1 MNVLARYHVAGGG
14 AREIAASVEAAV
26 RAGRLVP
33 GDSLPTVRDLAGELG
48 VSPGTGAAAYAELR
62 RRGLVVTAGR
72 RGTRVRGRP
81 PLPAHP
87 VTPSRAGISDL
98 GAGAPDPEL
107 LPALGPVLARLAPP
121 ARLYGEA
128 PNLPELVELARG
140 QLDRDGV
147 PPGPV
152 AVVSGALD
160 GIERVLVAHT
170 RPGDRVAVE
179 DPGYPPVFDLLATLG
194 LTPEPVR
201 LDRAGPARGALRRA
215 LEARAVALVVT
226 PRAQNPTG
234 ATLGAERAAELAEV
248 LDRYPDVLVVEDD
261 HAGQVAGAP
270 YRTLAAGRR
279 RWAVVRSVS
288 KTLGPDLRLAVLC
301 GDQDTVSRV
310 EDRQLLG
317 PGWVS
322 HPLLAALAGHGIDAV
337 GDSGLNVWVPVPEEA
352 RAAAALLDGGWAVA
366 AGERYRLRSPTAV
379 RVTVAT
385 LREPAEAERLAA
397 TLARAL
403 APPRR
408 THPAG
413 AGALRT
419 VLRLPYLGLPNFATG
434 GRNWATWPRHRRRAW
449 P

>member
-48 VSPGTGAAAYAELR
+48 VSPGTVAAAYAELR

-72 RGTRVRGRP
+72 RGTRVRGCP

-160 GIERVLVAHT
+160 GIERVLVART

-248 LDRYPDVLVVEDD
+248 LDQYPDVLVVEDD

-301 GDQDTVSRV
+301 GDQDTVARV
-310 EDRQLLG
+310 EGRQLLG

-322 HPLLAALAGHGIDAV
+322 HLLQATVAALWADEATGRLLDRAAAAYAARRVALLAALAGHGIDAV
-337 GDSGLNVWVPVPEEA
+337 GDSGLNVWVPLPEEA

-385 LREPAEAERLAA
+385 LRETAEAERLAA

-403 APPRR
+403 TPPRR
-408 THPAG
+408 THPA
-413 AGALRT
+413 
-419 VLRLPYLGLPNFATG
+419 
-434 GRNWATWPRHRRRAW
+434 
-449 P
+449 

>member
-1 MNVLARYHVAGGG
+1 MNVPARYHPAGGS
-14 AREIAASVEAAV
+14 AREIAASVETAV
-26 RAGRLVP
+26 RGGGLGP

-48 VSPGTGAAAYAELR
+48 VSPGTVAAAYAELR
-62 RRGLVVTAGR
+62 RRGVVVTAGR

-81 PLPAHP
+81 PLPAQP
-87 VTPSRAGISDL
+87 VAPSRAGVRDL
-98 GAGAPDPEL
+98 AAGAPDPEL
-107 LPALGPVLARLAPP
+107 LPALGPVVARLALP

-128 PNLPELVELARG
+128 PNLPALVELARG

-179 DPGYPPVFDLLATLG
+179 DPGFPPVFDLLAALG

-215 LEARAVALVVT
+215 LEARAVAFVVT

-234 ATLGAERAAELAEV
+234 AALGAGRAAELAEV
-248 LDRYPDVLVVEDD
+248 LDGYPEVLVVEDD
-261 HAGQVAGAP
+261 HAGQVAGAA
-270 YRTLAAGRR
+270 YRTLTAGRR

-288 KTLGPDLRLAVLC
+288 KALGPDLRLAVVG
-301 GDQDTVSRV
+301 GDQDTVARV
-310 EDRQLLG
+310 EGRQLLG

-322 HPLLAALAGHGIDAV
+322 HLLQATVAALWADEATGRLLDRAAAAYAARRVALLAALAGHGISAV

-352 RAAAALLDGGWAVA
+352 RAAAALLDAGWAVA

-403 APPRR
+403 APERR
-408 THPAG
+408 THPA
-413 AGALRT
+413 
-419 VLRLPYLGLPNFATG
+419 
-434 GRNWATWPRHRRRAW
+434 
-449 P
+449 

>member
-26 RAGRLVP
+26 RAGRLLP

-48 VSPGTGAAAYAELR
+48 VSPGTVAAAYAELR
-62 RRGLVVTAGR
+62 RRGLVATAGR

-98 GAGAPDPEL
+98 AAGAPDPEL
-107 LPALGPVLARLAPP
+107 LPALGPVLGRLEPP

-234 ATLGAERAAELAEV
+234 AALGAERAAELAEV
-248 LDRYPDVLVVEDD
+248 LDQYPDVLVVEDD

-270 YRTLAAGRR
+270 YRTLAVGRR

-301 GDQDTVSRV
+301 GDQDTVARV
-310 EDRQLLG
+310 EGRQLLG

-322 HPLLAALAGHGIDAV
+322 HLLQATVAALWADEATGRLLDRAAAAYAARRVALLAALAGHGIDAV

-352 RAAAALLDGGWAVA
+352 RATAALLDGGWAVA

-385 LREPAEAERLAA
+385 LREPDEAERLAA

-403 APPRR
+403 APPPR
-408 THPAG
+408 THPA
-413 AGALRT
+413 
-419 VLRLPYLGLPNFATG
+419 
-434 GRNWATWPRHRRRAW
+434 
-449 P
+449 

>member
-48 VSPGTGAAAYAELR
+48 VSPGTVAAAYAVLR

-87 VTPSRAGISDL
+87 VPPHRDGARDLAAGS
-98 GAGAPDPEL
+98 PDPEL
-107 LPALGPVLARLAPP
+107 LPALGPVLGGLAP
-121 ARLYGEA
+121 ARRLYDES
-128 PNLPELVELARG
+128 PNLPALVELARG
-140 QLDRDGV
+140 QFDRDGV
-147 PPGPV
+147 PAGPV

-160 GIERVLVAHT
+160 GIERVLVAQT

-179 DPGYPPVFDLLATLG
+179 DPGFPPVFDLLAALG

-201 LDRAGPARGALRRA
+201 LDGAGPIPGELERA
-215 LEARAVALVVT
+215 LAA
-226 PRAQNPTG
+226 RAQNPTG
-234 ATLGAERAAELAEV
+234 AALGAERAAELGEV
-248 LDRYPDVLVVEDD
+248 LDRHPDVLVVEDD

-270 YRTLAAGRR
+270 YRTMAKGRR

-288 KTLGPDLRLAVLC
+288 KTLGPDLRLAVLG
-301 GDQDTVSRV
+301 GDPDTVARV
-310 EDRQLLG
+310 EGRQLLG

-322 HPLLAALAGHGIDAV
+322 HLLQATVAALWADEATGRLLEHAAAAYAARRRALLEALAGHGIAAS

-352 RAAAALLDGGWAVA
+352 RATAALLDGGWAVA

-385 LREPAEAERLAA
+385 LREPDEAERLAA

-408 THPAG
+408 THPA
-413 AGALRT
+413 
-419 VLRLPYLGLPNFATG
+419 
-434 GRNWATWPRHRRRAW
+434 
-449 P
+449 

>member
-179 DPGYPPVFDLLATLG
+179 DPGYPPVFDLLATLD

-234 ATLGAERAAELAEV
+234 ATLGAGPLGVEDARARPAPGGAVRRPGHRVAGRGPPAPRARLGQPPAAGDRRGAVGRRGDRPAARPGRRGLRGTPRRAA
-248 LDRYPDVLVVEDD
+248 
-261 HAGQVAGAP
+261 GG
-270 YRTLAAGRR
+270 AGR
-279 RWAVVRSVS
+279 
-288 KTLGPDLRLAVLC
+288 
-301 GDQDTVSRV
+301 
-310 EDRQLLG
+310 
-317 PGWVS
+317 
-322 HPLLAALAGHGIDAV
+322 
-337 GDSGLNVWVPVPEEA
+337 
-352 RAAAALLDGGWAVA
+352 
-366 AGERYRLRSPTAV
+366 
-379 RVTVAT
+379 
-385 LREPAEAERLAA
+385 
-397 TLARAL
+397 
-403 APPRR
+403 
-408 THPAG
+408 
-413 AGALRT
+413 
-419 VLRLPYLGLPNFATG
+419 
-434 GRNWATWPRHRRRAW
+434 PRHRRRRRLGPERLGAGAGGGARGRR
-449 P
+449 PARRRLGGGGRRALPAALPHGRPGHGRDPARAR